1 MSTEQFL
8 SNRDLLKRVGML
20 DPTGRIHRST
30 PLQDP
35 QAFHQ
40 LASRLFGLVTQP
52 FDLVVVRDLAGD
64 RLLGY
69 SVGLLAGC
77 PVSVSYDWEGLI
89 ESEAVS
95 GHEAHEA
102 LLVADTHFTNESLQ
116 AAAVGL
122 RQRGVRV
129 AGAAVLIEQ
138 LSPAYDFDVWSLEQ
152 SSDLT
157 A

>member
-1 MSTEQFL
+1 MSTDQFL

-20 DPTGRIHRST
+20 DAAGQIHRSK

-35 QAFHQ
+35 RAFHQ
-40 LASRLFGLVTQP
+40 LAGRLFELVTEP

-89 ESEAVS
+89 ESEAAGGQDV
-95 GHEAHEA
+95 HEA

-129 AGAAVLIEQ
+129 VGAAVLVEQ
-138 LSPAYDFDVWSLEQ
+138 LSPAYDFNVWSLEQ
-152 SSDLT
+152 SSGLT

>member
-1 MSTEQFL
+1 MSTDQFL
-8 SNRDLLKRVGML
+8 SNRDLLARVGML
-20 DPTGRIHRST
+20 DAGGQIHRSK

-40 LASRLFGLVTQP
+40 LAGRLFDLVTQP
-52 FDLVVVRDLAGD
+52 FDIVVVRDLAGD

-77 PVSVSYDWEGLI
+77 PVRVSYDWEGLI
-89 ESEAVS
+89 ESEADS
-95 GHEAHEA
+95 GQEVHDA

-116 AAAVGL
+116 AAAGGL
-122 RQRGVRV
+122 RQKGLRV
-129 AGAAVLIEQ
+129 VGAAVLIEQ
-138 LSPAYDFDVWSLEQ
+138 LSPAYDFNVWALEQ